1 MINTKLIAAAAV
13 TFAFVSPA
21 SAVTIT
27 SITGVWESANVSG
40 GSASGIGTDAILW
53 GRAPS
58 GGPQSGYSFDAE
70 QTPVSTNVDEVFQLG
85 AFTHS
90 NNPIYTNGPLLNDA
104 DLAVSFTIAG
114 SDETFKSV
122 FKFDHSETPNSAQ
135 ICADGQTKS
144 AFVNANGCA
153 DSVTAVLNENA
164 SQGFF
169 VDGLEYVLDI
179 SGFLFNDTLLDT
191 FWTRESED
199 NTAVLQASYRLI
211 SDDTPP
217 QDVPPFGGES
227 PSEVPLPATGL
238 LLLGA
243 LAGLAMKRRSA

>member
-1 MINTKLIAAAAV
+1 MSLNNLIAAAAV
-13 TFAFVSPA
+13 SIAIAHPA

-27 SITGVWESANVSG
+27 SVIGVWESANVSG
-40 GSASGIGTDAILW
+40 GSASGTGTDSILW
-53 GRAPS
+53 GKAPR
-58 GGPQSGYSFDAE
+58 GGTQSGYSFDAE
-70 QTPVSTNVDEVFQLG
+70 QTPISTNVDEVFQLG

-90 NNPIYTNGPLLNDA
+90 NNPIFTNGPLLNDA
-104 DLAVSFTIAG
+104 HLAVSFTIAG
-114 SDETFKSV
+114 SDETFRSV
-122 FKFDHSETPNSAQ
+122 FKFEHSETPNSAQ
-135 ICADGQTKS
+135 ICADGQTQN

-153 DSVTAVLNENA
+153 DSVTAVLNENE

-179 SGFLFNDTLLDT
+179 SGFLFDDMLLET

-199 NTAVLQASYRLI
+199 NIAVLQASYRLI
-211 SDDTPP
+211 SDDTSPEGDP
-217 QDVPPFGGES
+217 LSDDET

-243 LAGLAMKRRSA
+243 LAGLALKRRFV